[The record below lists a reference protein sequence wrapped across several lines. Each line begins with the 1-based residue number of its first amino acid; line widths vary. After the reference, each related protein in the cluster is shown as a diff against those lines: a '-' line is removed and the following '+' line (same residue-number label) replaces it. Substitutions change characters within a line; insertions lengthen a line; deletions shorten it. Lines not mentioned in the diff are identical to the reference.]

1 MKKLII
7 LSILFLIIGCDN
19 KEKVKYVA
27 QSAYDELSQ
36 KYEAL
41 ELKNKLLTRQ
51 NQKLNNENEILK
63 HDLDK
68 YKDGFKSMYE

>member
-1 MKKLII
+1 MI
-7 LSILFLIIGCDN
+7 LSVLFLIFGCDN

-27 QSAYDELSQ
+27 QSTYDELLS

-41 ELKNKLLTRQ
+41 ELKNKLLKRQ

-63 HDLDK
+63 HNLDK